1 MRRELIR
8 KIILVAIEKGIIE
21 KGSIDI
27 IERAEEVTT
36 IISEELFNDMKSS
49 IKTELESYSD
59 ELVRDLEQLGLSK
72 EEVGTIFS
80 GFIATFTNVMEF
92 LGE

>member
-1 MRRELIR
+1 MKRELIR

-36 IISEELFNDMKSS
+36 IISEELFNDMKSG
-49 IKTELESYSD
+49 IKTELESYAD
-59 ELVRDLEQLGLSK
+59 ELERDLEQLGLSK
-72 EEVGTIFS
+72 EEVGTVFAS
-80 GFIATFTNVMEF
+80 FLATFTNVMDF